1 MKKSRKMKFVM
12 ACGYIA
18 FVVLLLL
25 GTRCESRIHLTTP
38 ERDAKHIAELA
49 EMARTEAEL
58 KVVEK
63 MRARY
68 EQAYRE
74 SYGGAK
80 ALYFRSLVD
89 PVLDEVGDRRE
100 ALAAEEAYLDSQ
112 LDNFYGKL
120 NDLNKA
126 WKMELGTK
134 EDALA
139 VIEKNDAT
147 IAAKTAEL
155 EAMIAAKDQL
165 ALDIIDAGY
174 PEDMLHKI
182 GEAEANIEVKREEI
196 AEVEDSSYI
205 LELAYRLQRG
215 EELVTVEPIVDESE
229 ADATLDVVE
238 EVVI

>member
-1 MKKSRKMKFVM
+1 MKFVM

-100 ALAAEEAYLDSQ
+100 ALAEEEAYLDSQ

-134 EDALA
+134 ENALT

-147 IAAKTAEL
+147 IAAMTAEL

-196 AEVEDSSYI
+196 AEVEYSSYI

-215 EELVTVEPIVDESE
+215 EELVTVESIVEESE

>member
-100 ALAAEEAYLDSQ
+100 ALAAEEAYLDGQ

-139 VIEKNDAT
+139 IIEKNDAT
-147 IAAKTAEL
+147 IVAMTAEL
-155 EAMIAAKDQL
+155 DAMIAAKDQL

-182 GEAEANIEVKREEI
+182 GEAEANIEIKREEI
-196 AEVEDSSYI
+196 AEVESSSYI

-215 EELVTVEPIVDESE
+215 EELVTVESIVEESE
-229 ADATLDVVE
+229 AEATFDEVE
-238 EVVI
+238 

>member
-1 MKKSRKMKFVM
+1 MKFVM

-80 ALYFRSLVD
+80 HARPRCCYV
-89 PVLDEVGDRRE
+89 
-100 ALAAEEAYLDSQ
+100 AI
-112 LDNFYGKL
+112 N
-120 NDLNKA
+120 
-126 WKMELGTK
+126 
-134 EDALA
+134 
-139 VIEKNDAT
+139 
-147 IAAKTAEL
+147 
-155 EAMIAAKDQL
+155 
-165 ALDIIDAGY
+165 
-174 PEDMLHKI
+174 
-182 GEAEANIEVKREEI
+182 
-196 AEVEDSSYI
+196 
-205 LELAYRLQRG
+205 
-215 EELVTVEPIVDESE
+215 
-229 ADATLDVVE
+229 AD
-238 EVVI
+238 

>member
-1 MKKSRKMKFVM
+1 MKFVM